1 MILELQKNYE
11 PEPEEKEDY
20 RLDLE
25 LLKKARTH
33 EEYLELCR
41 KKAESA

>member
-1 MILELQKNYE
+1 MIPATEKHYY
-11 PEPEEKEDY
+11 PAPEEKEDD

-33 EEYLELCR
+33 EEYLRLC
-41 KKAESA
+41 KEKHESA